1 MQAPIHNNFIK
12 TVNLSKAAAQCSP
25 APHGHTRRH
34 RSAAAAKV
42 SLHIILCA
50 HAGFDRRRAFYYNRK
65 EFAARRIFADNSRR
79 RRRKDLI
86 SMEKKIGIVIADE
99 MEFLPFLRLVVEHA
113 GQESTSRG
121 RRAAAFTLQKG
132 GRTLSVKGVE
142 CGIGKAAAAAATAFL
157 IAVTAIGRPLGK
169 DAIEADKTLLKL
181 AQSLD
186 GMHTGAFGTGDL
198 FLADPVKKD
207 LYQSLFSIT
216 AFDMETAAIAQVCA
230 RCGVPFC
237 SLRQISDDADDCSAD
252 DYTEMNDRAEDDLCR
267 CLIALCD
274 KILDEDAL
282 W

>member
-1 MQAPIHNNFIK
+1 
-12 TVNLSKAAAQCSP
+12 
-25 APHGHTRRH
+25 
-34 RSAAAAKV
+34 
-42 SLHIILCA
+42 
-50 HAGFDRRRAFYYNRK
+50 
-65 EFAARRIFADNSRR
+65 
-79 RRRKDLI
+79 
-86 SMEKKIGIVIADE
+86 MEKKIGIVIADE
-99 MEFLPFLRLVVEHA
+99 MEFLPFLRLVAEHA

-157 IAVTAIGRPLGK
+157 IADDNADIILNVGLSGAIHGVRRGDFVAGESFRECDFDLTAIGRPLGK